1 MKTLRVLLLPLSVL
15 LLAAC
20 GVKGPLVL
28 PDRAVQPAR
37 TIEPIESPAD
47 ASAQED
53 DADHGEPVGAAESV
67 TPPTEE

>member
-1 MKTLRVLLLPLSVL
+1 MKTPRMFLLLTSCL

-28 PDRAVQPAR
+28 PDQEQPAQR
-37 TIEPIESPAD
+37 IEPVESAAD
-47 ASAQED
+47 AAAQED
-53 DADHGEPVGAAESV
+53 DPDAGEPVGAAQSV